1 MTGSIRNRVVVLLT
15 VVVALFIAGL
25 FMLNILEKQKVD
37 RIFGDIT
44 KEGAEYYDKVVSLN
58 SRAMET
64 VAYYDVAV
72 WSEMVNFLSTRD
84 REFAKENID
93 FLLGKSYN
101 YSAAYVYDLN
111 LDLVYS
117 NSSIDG
123 PYKEIPLSKEKLR
136 DIFRHSSTP
145 SFFINTTKGLMEVKG
160 STIQPTGDNSR
171 RTPAQG
177 YFLLGKLWDADYMTG
192 LTDLTGNRTSLVEMT
207 GEDTVETSQKLDNG
221 VIKVFKI
228 IRDFEMKPIAKVQI
242 TIDSPVAKEL
252 LKTSTFYFILYVVFS
267 FILIII
273 LLLSLYGWVTKPLNA
288 VSKSLIAE
296 DVTKLQPLKLQH
308 SEFGEIAKLIEGFF
322 IQKKKIEDEVK
333 VRKETQESLKLF
345 SHCIKNS
352 LDAVIICDVTGHVL
366 YYNETASNL
375 YQYGIDEL
383 LGQHVSVV
391 NGDEPEVS
399 ESIFK
404 SLTEQ
409 GGWAGEKL
417 DRKKDGSI
425 FPIYMTAS
433 LIKNDEGKII
443 AISGIIRDITKRRL
457 QDQELI
463 DSKVAAEKANK
474 TKGEFLA
481 MMSHE
486 IRTPMNAIIGFTEL
500 LLGTKLDKDQADYMK
515 TIRISGTNLLNIIN
529 DILDFSKI
537 ESGKF
542 ELEDKPFNLVKCV
555 DEVITTLGLRATEK
569 GIKLLRV
576 FGKNTPEVV
585 ASDEARIRQILM
597 NLVGNSVK
605 FTSRGEVIIK
615 VDAEY
620 LFDEKKWMLK
630 FCVIDSGIGI
640 PPDKI
645 NKLFKPF
652 SQVDSSNTRKFGGT
666 GLGLVICKRLCEL
679 MEGNIWV
686 ESIVGKGSVFYFNIK
701 ARATEVK
708 EQNDTE
714 TRTNGYQKIDKL
726 FSDNHPMKI
735 LLAEDNLINQK
746 LIAKVLERFGYKA
759 EIVSNGQQV
768 LDRIVNERYD
778 LIITD
783 VQMPVMD
790 GLETTLAIRALP
802 PDEFDN
808 RNRYIVALTASAL
821 EEEYNKCFE
830 VGMND
835 VILKPI
841 DINKLSASLEKAYH
855 SIQEARKEKAEV

>member
-37 RIFGDIT
+37 RIYGDIT

-58 SRAMET
+58 SKMMET
-64 VAYYDVAV
+64 VANYDLTI
-72 WSEMVNFLSTRD
+72 WSEMVQFLKTRD

-93 FLLGKSYN
+93 FLLAKSYN

-111 LDLVYS
+111 TDLIYS

-123 PYKEIPLSKEKLR
+123 PYKEFPLAKEK
-136 DIFRHSSTP
+136 IKEVFRFSKTP
-145 SFFINTTKGLMEVKG
+145 SFFVNTTKGLMEVKAA
-160 STIQPTGDNSR
+160 TVHVTGDNAR
-171 RTPAQG
+171 NTPIQG
-177 YFLLGKLWDADYMTG
+177 FFLLGKLWDRDYMNG
-192 LTDLTGNRTSLVEMT
+192 LTDLTGNRTSLVEIA
-207 GEDTVETSQKLDNG
+207 GGDTVETVQKLDNG
-221 VIKVFKI
+221 IINVFKI
-228 IRDFEMKPIAKVQI
+228 IRDYENKPIAKVQI
-242 TIDSPVAKEL
+242 TIDSPVAKEI

-267 FILIII
+267 IILIII
-273 LLLSLYGWVTKPLNA
+273 LLLSLYGWVTRPLNA
-288 VSKSLIAE
+288 VSKSLITE
-296 DVTKLQPLKLQH
+296 DVSQLQPIKLQH
-308 SEFGEIAKLIEGFF
+308 SEFSEIAKLIEGFF

-352 LDAVIICDVTGHVL
+352 LDAVIICDISGHIL

-383 LGQHVSVV
+383 IGKHISVV
-391 NGDEPEVS
+391 NGDESDVS

-404 SLTEQ
+404 ALTND
-409 GGWAGEKL
+409 GGWAGEKIE
-417 DRKKDGSI
+417 RKKDGSF

-443 AISGIIRDITKRRL
+443 AISGIIRDITNRKK
-457 QDQELI
+457 QEKDLI

-474 TKGEFLA
+474 TKSEFLA

-500 LLGTKLDKDQADYMK
+500 LLGTKLEKEQEDYMK

-542 ELEDKPFNLVKCV
+542 ELEDKPFNLIKCV
-555 DEVITTLGLRATEK
+555 DDVISTLSIRATEK

-576 FGKNTPEVV
+576 FGKNTPEIVS
-585 ASDEARIRQILM
+585 SDEVRIRQILM

-605 FTSRGEVIIK
+605 FTNKGEVIIK

-620 LFDEKKWMLK
+620 LFDEKKWQLK

-701 ARATEVK
+701 AKATDVK
-708 EQNDTE
+708 THQEAE
-714 TRTNGYQKIDKL
+714 HKANGYHKIDKV
-726 FSDNHPMKI
+726 FSEKYPLKI

-759 EIVSNGQQV
+759 EIVSNGKEV
-768 LDRIVNERYD
+768 LEKIEEQRYD

-802 PDEFDN
+802 DDKFNN
-808 RNRYIVALTASAL
+808 RNIYIVALTASAL

-841 DINKLSASLEKAYH
+841 DIVKLSDSLLRAYEK
-855 SIQEARKEKAEV
+855 IRNRKTEDIF

>member
-37 RIFGDIT
+37 RIYGDIT

-58 SRAMET
+58 SKAMEN
-64 VAYYDVAV
+64 VADYNMSV
-72 WSEMVNFLSTRD
+72 WSEMQQFLKTRD

-93 FLLGKSYN
+93 FLLGKTYN

-111 LDLVYS
+111 LDLIYS

-123 PYKEIPLSKEKLR
+123 PYKEFPLAKEKLK
-136 DIFRHSSTP
+136 DIFRYSNTP
-145 SFFINTTKGLMEVKG
+145 SFFVNTTKGLMEVKAA
-160 STIQPTGDNSR
+160 SIHKTGDNAR
-171 RTPAQG
+171 KTPAEG
-177 YFLLGKLWDADYMTG
+177 YFLLGKLWDTDYMNG
-192 LTDLTGNRTSLVEMT
+192 LTDLTGNRTSLAEIA
-207 GEDTVETSQKLDNG
+207 GEDTVESVQKLDNG

-228 IRDFEMKPIAKVQI
+228 IRDYENKPIAKVQI
-242 TIDSPVAKEL
+242 TVDSPVAKEL

-267 FILIII
+267 IILIII
-273 LLLSLYGWVTKPLNA
+273 LLLSLYGWVTRPLNA
-288 VSKSLIAE
+288 VSKSLITE
-296 DVTKLQPLKLQH
+296 DVTQLQPIKLQH
-308 SEFGEIAKLIEGFF
+308 SEFSEIAKLIEGFF

-352 LDAVIICDVTGHVL
+352 LDAVIICDISGHIL

-383 LGQHVSVV
+383 VNKHISVL

-399 ESIFK
+399 ETVFK

-409 GGWAGEKL
+409 GGWVGEKFE
-417 DRKKDGSI
+417 RKKDGSI

-443 AISGIIRDITKRRL
+443 AISGIIRDITTRRK
-457 QDQELI
+457 QDKELI
-463 DSKVAAEKANK
+463 DSKVAAEKANR
-474 TKGEFLA
+474 TKSEFLA

-500 LLGTKLDKDQADYMK
+500 LLGSKLDKEQADYMK
-515 TIRISGTNLLNIIN
+515 TIRLSGNNLLNIIN

-542 ELEDKPFNLVKCV
+542 ELEDKPFNLIKCV
-555 DEVITTLGLRATEK
+555 DDVISTLSIRASEK

-576 FGKNTPEVV
+576 FGKNTPEIVS
-585 ASDEARIRQILM
+585 SDEVRIRQILM
-597 NLVGNSVK
+597 NLVGNSIK
-605 FTSRGEVIIK
+605 FTNRGEVIIK
-615 VDAEY
+615 VDADY
-620 LFDEKKWMLK
+620 LFDEKKWQLK

-686 ESIVGKGSVFYFNIK
+686 ESIVGKGSVFYFNINAK
-701 ARATEVK
+701 ATDVK
-708 EQNDTE
+708 THEAAE
-714 TRTNGYQKIDKL
+714 KKTNGYQKMDYV
-726 FSDNHPMKI
+726 FSEKHPLKI

-768 LDRIVNERYD
+768 LDKIVDTRYD

-802 PDEFDN
+802 DDEFDN
-808 RNRYIVALTASAL
+808 RNLYIVALTASAL

-841 DINKLSASLEKAYH
+841 DIEKLSDSLSRAYEK
-855 SIQEARKEKAEV
+855 IQEYRAEKV